1 MFKFVFN
8 IYIRYF
14 YDFIQ
19 CGGNFF
25 SCYNI
30 FSYFGVFLFYI
41 DFLGMFSCLLCDM
54 IFKKKYK
61 KNEILYLNYY
71 VGFF

>member
-1 MFKFVFN
+1 MILFSVV
-8 IYIRYF
+8 
-14 YDFIQ
+14 
-19 CGGNFF
+19 GFF
-25 SCYNI
+25 LVCYNI
-30 FSYFGVFLFYI
+30 FSYFGVFLFFI

-54 IFKKKYK
+54 IFKKKYI